1 MMFEFKKKY
10 EVTFLYESI
19 RLYIIVYECILP
31 LLLLY
36 NVVYW
41 VYNIVYHVV
50 KYFGESKI

>member
-41 VYNIVYHVV
+41 VYNIVYHVL
-50 KYFGESKI
+50 KYFGKSKI